1 VTPSRK
7 LRLYRRRIEV
17 IRDMEGR
24 KLIIVHLWYK
34 DAEWPGS
41 VKESPVRLYF
51 RFGLR
56 NAEELDKLPREMEVV
71 WEVEDPPSG
80 GGRVISS
87 NDYSY

>member
-24 KLIIVHLWYK
+24 ERIIVHLWYK
-34 DAEWPGS
+34 DAEWSGS
-41 VKESPVRLYF
+41 VKESPTRLYF

-71 WEVEDPPSG
+71 WEVTEG
-80 GGRVISS
+80 
-87 NDYSY
+87 